1 MYILEQGHRTSLQQ
15 FVHSTAV
22 ISEVYEVAKI
32 INWTF
37 YVLPQKMTFE
47 LDVKR
52 RQSEELFEDDKDWLS
67 LAAAWS

>member
-15 FVHSTAV
+15 FVHSIV
-22 ISEVYEVAKI
+22 ILEVYDVAKI
-32 INWTF
+32 MNWTF

-47 LDVKR
+47 LDVKK

-67 LAAAWS
+67 RDAAWS

>member
-1 MYILEQGHRTSLQQ
+1 MYILEQGHSPSLQQ
-15 FVHSTAV
+15 FVHSIV
-22 ISEVYEVAKI
+22 SSEVYDVAKI
-32 INWTF
+32 MNWTF

-67 LAAAWS
+67 RDAAWS